1 MSIVDELYSK
11 IEEGK
16 SGKNI
21 GYKTGLP
28 KLDWYTGGFQHGIYR
43 LWYGQSGSGKSSVVI
58 YSQIYRILKDYPDS
72 PVLQIYFSLEMS
84 ASVLLA
90 KLLSLYL
97 YEEYQLDIA
106 YMDLMSI
113 RTPLNDDLY
122 SKVLE
127 AKSWLD
133 SIEKKLIIFDKQL
146 NADSFYASVME
157 IMKQH
162 GVFSKTPDGK
172 RTVYTPKNPEQ
183 IVNIILDHAGLCSPS
198 KGRTKKEEIDLISTY
213 CVRFREV
220 CGVSIDFIMQENRN
234 AGNIDRVKLN
244 STEGTLD
251 DVKDSGNPVNDS
263 NIVISVYYPIKYQL
277 RTYRDYRVIDD
288 KSTGE
293 LGLGSALRSLI
304 LLKNRFGSA
313 NKVFPVGFQGS
324 IGRFVELPKPDQIDY
339 SLYQGWKDDK
349 IENKQKDS
357 TVEDTE
363 TKDQNN
369 VKYSF

>member
-1 MSIVDELYSK
+1 
-11 IEEGK
+11 
-16 SGKNI
+16 
-21 GYKTGLP
+21 
-28 KLDWYTGGFQHGIYR
+28 
-43 LWYGQSGSGKSSVVI
+43 
-58 YSQIYRILKDYPDS
+58 
-72 PVLQIYFSLEMS
+72 MS

-97 YEEYQLDIA
+97 FEEYQLDIS

-113 RTPLNDDLY
+113 RTPLDDEIY
-122 SKVLE
+122 QKVLT
-127 AKSWLD
+127 AKAWLN
-133 SIEKKLIIFDKQL
+133 SIADKLIIFDKQL

-157 IMKQH
+157 IMKQQ
-162 GVFSKTPDGK
+162 GKFGKTEDEK
-172 RTVYTPKNPEQ
+172 RTLYTPNNPNQ
-183 IVNIILDHAGLCSPS
+183 IVNIVLDHAGLCSPS

-213 CVRFREV
+213 CVRFREL

-263 NIVISVYYPIKYQL
+263 TIVISVYYPIKYQL
-277 RTYRDYRVIDD
+277 RTYRDYRVVDD
-288 KSTGE
+288 KTTGE

-304 LLKNRFGSA
+304 LLKNRFGTA

-324 IGRFVELPKPDQIDY
+324 IGRFVELPKPDVIDY

-349 IENKQKDS
+349 FENKKDAA
-357 TVEDTE
+357 VEDTDK
-363 TKDQNN
+363 KDQNN
-369 VKYSF
+369 VGKFTF